1 VQVVFAEFNKFTLF
15 SFCESSAIIA
25 PTQVGENPAEL
36 LFSLYSGHIW
46 LGETPVKKL
55 AILSI
60 LIFAAFLTACGGGVA
75 TVSPPEQTQNY
86 QSAIDTAN
94 APSPTPIPPAEVVVE
109 TEVPTEEGGSQ
120 GSETLEPTL
129 APATEVPT
137 ELPTESVTE
146 VATEVATEA
155 PTSEVTEVATEAA
168 TELPTEIATEAVTE
182 VATELPTE
190 EGGSQGNE
198 TLEPTA
204 SPTEESTEVATEIA
218 TELPTEAATELATT
232 EPTEAVTEIAT
243 EAATEAPTSEPTE
256 VVTEAPT
263 EEGGVGGQ
271 VDATATPV
279 PTDTLSPTETPAPTE
294 TATATVIPTEVP
306 SETLVPTN
314 TPTALPSNTAT
325 ALPTDTPSPVPTDTL
340 APTETLVPTN
350 TVVPTDTPS
359 PTDTLAPT
367 LTSTPSVTPFD
378 VPDEADYETYT
389 SEEFNLTM
397 QYPAVWSEPVFDEPF
412 LILSPD
418 GTTDTF
424 PAAAISRGTPET
436 LSEQFGGIDSS
447 SPENFLTAVGESLG
461 EAEIQEVNGYPYPAF
476 ELIGGDVDLK
486 ARVLLY
492 VVSEEDWILLIGAVE
507 QENFDLYSETIFQQI
522 ATSIVAQLPEPTPTS
537 TPVAT
542 STPRAT
548 PTLPPTWTPTAT
560 PRPILGQTYEDE
572 NAGFGFSYPTGAEV
586 SEDDNGVTVEA
597 TVEDVP
603 GEVYFVRGKPEELA
617 EQGVICESR
626 DPVETLRCINPA
638 VEPTYTNRYEKF
650 GSPAWFTF
658 QNIEADGQ
666 TNAVVSYI
674 VAAGSEWIFIR
685 LTAPAE
691 NYTTANLQ
699 LFQPMLDSVFIDPP
713 TVDVFGRWN
722 AR

>member
-1 VQVVFAEFNKFTLF
+1 M
-15 SFCESSAIIA
+15 
-25 PTQVGENPAEL
+25 
-36 LFSLYSGHIW
+36 
-46 LGETPVKKL
+46 KKL

-94 APSPTPIPPAEVVVE
+94 APSPTPIPPTEVVVE
-109 TEVPTEEGGSQ
+109 TEAPTEEGQPQ
-120 GSETLEPTL
+120 GTGGETLEPTPV
-129 APATEVPT
+129 PATEVSTEVPT
-137 ELPTESVTE
+137 EAVTE
-146 VATEVATEA
+146 IATEVATEA
-155 PTSEVTEVATEAA
+155 PTSEATEAVTEVA
-168 TELPTEIATEAVTE
+168 TELPTEIATEAATE

-204 SPTEESTEVATEIA
+204 EPTEESTEIATEIA

-243 EAATEAPTSEPTE
+243 EAPTEAPTSEPTE
-256 VVTEAPT
+256 AVTEAPT

-271 VDATATPV
+271 DEVTPTAIPTETLLPTETPVPTDTAAPTATPIPTETATALPTNTSTALPSDTPSPV
-279 PTDTLSPTETPAPTE
+279 PTDTLSPTETPVPTE
-294 TATATVIPTEVP
+294 TTA
-306 SETLVPTN
+306 
-314 TPTALPSNTAT
+314 
-325 ALPTDTPSPVPTDTL
+325 
-340 APTETLVPTN
+340 
-350 TVVPTDTPS
+350 PTDTPS
-359 PTDTLAPT
+359 PTETLVPT

-378 VPDEADYETYT
+378 VPDEADYETYI
-389 SEEFNLTM
+389 SEEFNLTV

-418 GTTDTF
+418 GTSNTF
-424 PAAAISRGTPET
+424 PAAAIARGAPET

-447 SPENFLTAVGESLG
+447 SPEAFLTAVGESLG
-461 EAEIQEVNGYPYPAF
+461 EAEIQEVSGYLYPAF
-476 ELIGGDVDLK
+476 ELIGGNVDLK

-492 VVSEEDWILLIGAVE
+492 AVSDEDWILMIGAVE
-507 QENFDLYSETIFQQI
+507 AGNFDLYSETIFQQI

-586 SEDDNGVTVEA
+586 SEEDNGVTVEA

-638 VEPTYTNRYEKF
+638 VEPTYTNRYEKY

-658 QNIEADGQ
+658 QNIEDGGQ

-674 VAAGSEWIFIR
+674 VASGSEWIFIR

-699 LFQPMLDSVFIDPP
+699 LFQPMLDSVFIAPP
-713 TVDVFGRWN
+713 TVDVFGRWDW
-722 AR
+722 ASR